1 MNTPQDHAQRPV
13 KSTADAEWGEV
24 RNDHFGYEDEAE
36 RVTKRG
42 LEDWEMVEKMADT
55 SDHRIPY
62 WFIALFFVLL
72 LVATGLTFP
81 FWGVRPGFERPW
93 FDWGIVAGAVWS
105 PAWAASF
112 ITWSTIVISAPTK
125 SAHSRMTRIERKL
138 MSDATWSC
146 RGRMYHIPRARALP

>member
-93 FDWGIVAGAVWS
+93 FDWGIVAGA
-105 PAWAASF
+105 AWVTSMGGL
-112 ITWSTIVISAPTK
+112 IYYMVDYR
-125 SAHSRMTRIERKL
+125 HQ
-138 MSDATWSC
+138 
-146 RGRMYHIPRARALP
+146 RADKKRAQQNDQNQNPS